1 MFSTRPRAL
10 PGLAA
15 ACVLLLAA
23 GGPPQFQPAEAA
35 EAAAWEEFLKSA
47 KITAEEQMGGPDAT
61 TRPWKVSLEKGG
73 RSRFGLWKNVDVARE
88 DLVDTWR
95 FEVAAYRLDRLLGLD
110 LVPPTVERRVKGEK
124 GSLQLWVDGTLSLKK
139 KTGDGTAVPADK
151 APAWNRLAFLQ
162 RAFDSLIGNED
173 RNANNI
179 LVTEDWR
186 MLLIDHSRSF
196 RTKKTFISQLIFGE
210 RGLFRAPDGSP
221 YPIVP
226 LPRVFYE
233 KLKALDETRVRE
245 AVRPYLTKSEVVAVV
260 LRAGVLVKEIEDVAR
275 LRGEAAALY

>member
-1 MFSTRPRAL
+1 MSSTRL
-10 PGLAA
+10 NELLWLAA
-15 ACVLLLAA
+15 ACALLLAA
-23 GGPPQFQPAEAA
+23 LGSPQFLPTEAA
-35 EAAAWEEFLKSA
+35 QDAAWEEFLKSA
-47 KITAEEQMGGPDAT
+47 RISAEEQMGGPDAT
-61 TRPWKVSLEKGG
+61 TRPWKLSLEKGG
-73 RSRFGLWKNVDVARE
+73 RSRLGLWKNVDVVRE

-95 FEVAAYRLDRLLGLD
+95 YEVAAYRLDRLLGLD

-124 GSLQLWVDGTLSLKK
+124 GSLQLWVDGTATLKK
-139 KTGDGTAVPADK
+139 KTGDGTAVPAER

-179 LVTEDWR
+179 LVTDDWR

-196 RTKKTFISQLIFGE
+196 RTKKAFTAQLVFGE

-226 LPRVFYE
+226 LPRGFFE
-233 KLKALDETRVRE
+233 KLKALDEARVRE
-245 AVRPYLTKSEVVAVV
+245 AVRPYLTKSEIWAVL